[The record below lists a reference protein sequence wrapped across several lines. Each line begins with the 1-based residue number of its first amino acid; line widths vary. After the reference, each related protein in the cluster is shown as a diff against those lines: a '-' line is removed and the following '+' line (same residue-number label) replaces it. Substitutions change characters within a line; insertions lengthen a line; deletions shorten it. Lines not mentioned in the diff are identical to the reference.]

1 MISRMAAAPGFSPSP
16 AELYGWIGT
25 WGVIVVLGAAVIAT
39 ARMIFGV
46 GVGLIDNPPP
56 EPVRR
61 RRAQRVA
68 VGTALD
74 VLLLL
79 ATYPVLPE
87 VPNEWFSAPMQS
99 PRDLYMAITLPVLS
113 FTWIVLTAG
122 TAAVILVLV
131 RIATGPFGEAQTT
144 AVDRS
149 AVECDVPE
157 KECRHG

>member
-61 RRAQRVA
+61 RRTQRVA

-79 ATYPVLPE
+79 ATYPLLPE
-87 VPNEWFSAPMQS
+87 VPI
-99 PRDLYMAITLPVLS
+99 DVLS
-113 FTWIVLTAG
+113 WLKPGDSNPTSTTYAAG
-122 TAAVILVLV
+122 
-131 RIATGPFGEAQTT
+131 E
-144 AVDRS
+144 S
-149 AVECDVPE
+149 S
-157 KECRHG
+157 